1 MKIDELKALFEVQA
15 LQNMD
20 RSSDKTTGN
29 GQNDMFQQLLSQ
41 FMNDGTNTNPNLSS
55 LGSVE
60 NILEM
65 MEENKEN
72 LLSFASMLPLQPN
85 SSFTPIISETLEKA
99 SEKVDSM
106 TSKGFHDVIEQAA
119 ERFNLPV
126 KLIQSVIQQESG
138 FNPNA
143 QSHAGASGLMQLMP
157 STAKWLGVKNVFDP
171 IENIMGGSKY
181 LRQMLDKYD
190 GNTELA
196 LAAYN
201 AGPGNVDKFNGIP
214 PFRETQNYV
223 KKIMKSYL
231 G

>member
-1 MKIDELKALFEVQA
+1 MKIDEIKALFEVQA
-15 LQNMD
+15 LQNLD
-20 RSSDKTTGN
+20 RTSDNTNVAG
-29 GQNDMFQQLLSQ
+29 NDMFQQLLSQ
-41 FMNDGTNTNPNLSS
+41 FINDGTDTNPNLSS

-65 MEENKEN
+65 VEEKKDN
-72 LLSFASMLPLQPN
+72 LLSFASMLP
-85 SSFTPIISETLEKA
+85 STFTPIMSETIEKV
-99 SEKVDSM
+99 SEKVEAVS
-106 TSKGFHDVIEQAA
+106 SKGFHDVIEQAA

-126 KLIQSVIQQESG
+126 KLIQSVIQQESA

-171 IENIMGGSKY
+171 YENIMGGSKY

-201 AGPGNVDKFNGIP
+201 AGPGNVDKYNGIP

-223 KKIMKSYL
+223 KKIMISYL
-231 G
+231 N

>member
-1 MKIDELKALFEVQA
+1 VKIDEIKALFEVQA
-15 LQNMD
+15 LQNLD
-20 RSSDKTTGN
+20 RSSDKTNEN
-29 GQNDMFQQLLSQ
+29 GQNDLFQQLLTQ
-41 FMNDGTNTNPNLSS
+41 FINNQTDTNPNLSS

-65 MEENKEN
+65 VEENKEN
-72 LLSFASMLPLQPN
+72 LISFASMLPLKAS
-85 SSFTPIISETLEKA
+85 SSFKPIISESLDMV
-99 SEKVDSM
+99 SEKVDAVA
-106 TSKGFHDVIEQAA
+106 SKGFHDVIELAA

-171 IENIMGGSKY
+171 LENIMGGSKY

-201 AGPGNVDKFNGIP
+201 AGPGNVDKYNGIP

>member
-15 LQNMD
+15 LNNLD
-20 RSSDKTTGN
+20 RTSDNTSRN

-41 FMNDGTNTNPNLSS
+41 FINEESNTNPNLSS
-55 LGSVE
+55 LGSVD

-65 MEENKEN
+65 VEENKDN
-72 LLSFASMLPLQPN
+72 LLSFASMLPLQAS
-85 SSFTPIISETLEKA
+85 SSFSPIISETFEKV
-99 SEKVDSM
+99 SEKVDSVSSM
-106 TSKGFHDVIEQAA
+106 GFHDVIELAA

-126 KLIQSVIQQESG
+126 KLIQSVIQHESS

-171 IENIMGGSKY
+171 LENIMGGSKY

-201 AGPGNVDKFNGIP
+201 AGPGNVDKYNGIP